1 MKATSKPETIII
13 GAIVENLVLNEHKD
27 GYYKTIALLIDKSRT
42 KDYFVLSYNDIY
54 KKTKFLP

>member
-13 GAIVENLVLNEHKD
+13 GAIVEDLVLNEHKD

-42 KDYFVLSYNDIY
+42 K
-54 KKTKFLP
+54 